1 MPQTPER
8 KRLARIASSKCSNAH
23 PHDVAAAT
31 MRPFG
36 KQRIPLCGTCDEVL
50 SAVVEAERAE
60 EATKESR
67 LLERRATLKERLEQE
82 VPRQGNSWPWW
93 ALVTSSQIL
102 DYAGTRDLGPWA
114 EANGRCDVGGEEQH
128 DAEAPFVFHCREH
141 AQERQGRTTSAKP
154 EGRRDKGICI
164 TCGAPAEL
172 NPAVRGT
179 HRELCVRAE
188 LAQITVARLCTQRL
202 CYDCKPQ
209 SSSRAGVGTAPRR
222 G

>member
-1 MPQTPER
+1 M
-8 KRLARIASSKCSNAH
+8 
-23 PHDVAAAT
+23 
-31 MRPFG
+31 
-36 KQRIPLCGTCDEVL
+36 L

-67 LLERRATLKERLEQE
+67 LLERRATLKERWSRRCRDKGTAGPGGRWCQQPDPGLCRPDLDLAERTADATWE
-82 VPRQGNSWPWW
+82 ER
-93 ALVTSSQIL
+93 AARCRSSL
-102 DYAGTRDLGPWA
+102 
-114 EANGRCDVGGEEQH
+114 CV
-128 DAEAPFVFHCREH
+128 HCREH